1 MGDSWGSG
9 PPCGISLALVSGG
22 LGGCRRKGIM
32 QTDKCKELYAEIEKI
47 TPSLEYCLAPKK
59 APEKTGASSLRAG
72 VAGSSTDGM
81 GTVRRMARAGGWQ
94 GGVDFRREGWR
105 GLVCGGAG
113 GGGRCEEH

>member
-1 MGDSWGSG
+1 M
-9 PPCGISLALVSGG
+9 
-22 LGGCRRKGIM
+22 CRRRGIM
-32 QTDKCKELYAEIEKI
+32 NAEKFKELYDEIARI

-72 VAGSSTDGM
+72 VSASSTDGSC
-81 GTVRRMARAGGWQ
+81 TVRRMARAGGWQ

-113 GGGRCEEH
+113 GGGPAEGRAGVGQACEDTV